1 MFRDVR
7 MTLACRA
14 ASLES
19 PVDLPTSWK
28 HTPAS
33 SHWITLQAVG
43 EPSRFTHKQHGVQVP
58 VPVRDRFQAT
68 ITIKKE
74 TVTCTIVAPN
84 SASTVCYDMSVN
96 PNGTN
101 ANAPCTLHPADT
113 STLQVKDAY
122 VYLAA
127 VLSWRGLRC
136 SRNGCTTVKRRQS
149 RTPRAGLQLHSA
161 SQM

>member
-1 MFRDVR
+1 MSGAANSSSKKQKQSHGAAASGMAHFCAFSEMKPYVRMMFSDVH
-7 MTLACRA
+7 MTLACCA

-19 PVDLPTSWK
+19 PVDFPTSWK
-28 HTPAS
+28 RTPAS

-68 ITIKKE
+68 IRIKKE

-101 ANAPCTLHPADT
+101 ANAPCTLLIHPP
-113 STLQVKDAY
+113 Y
-122 VYLAA
+122 
-127 VLSWRGLRC
+127 R
-136 SRNGCTTVKRRQS
+136 
-149 RTPRAGLQLHSA
+149 
-161 SQM
+161 